1 MDNSAAVSL
10 ASAGSCDNN
19 GLPVEGSAP
28 AYQGYSVTAEE
39 SGHRLQVPAVCE
51 TTNDVS
57 LAVRL
62 AVPAGDGQSR
72 KVVNQSASTAADAGF
87 EAAASTE
94 ATANRF
100 LCQIDG
106 EARTFESMP
115 FLIAEPQLLR
125 IFRRNFS
132 FYFADEVAPVDDY
145 ELRSL
150 IITRDEMKAA
160 FLLCNNVE
168 QTTQSSF
175 YSRPGNQVETLF
187 NPLMD
192 VFEERLFSIVGHGA
206 SSGSELYKRLPRQ
219 IRNALELSTGGF
231 YLSLAQQK
239 LICFSCGG
247 AFDRWIEQWQD
258 YGVPEVHARIFPS
271 CRYVRQK
278 FGASFITDCRQ
289 KVAPGP
295 ENDGPR
301 PLVTYPNLYRKPVT
315 EEELNAEFKLRAQL
329 KTVHLEKRRMIPS
342 FYLLSA
348 GPEVGS
354 LMAINLQVIEC
365 RERLD
370 QCLGDQLVHE
380 SLSKLHSRV
389 WMARV
394 GRLGMIT
401 TMLQILQDLLAM
413 PGARLPALAT
423 EVAQIID
430 AVYEGDCQDH
440 TAEVLDQITTRMA
453 FVSIQQQMDDEDS
466 SLTVLDLL
474 EQLKRLFNESVLYHV
489 LSATKVDGVPL
500 IAHRESVEI
509 RAFLKNEFA
518 RTVCDFH
525 SNNILQVYPRIGAQ
539 PRSRMAQVTEAFKE
553 GINNRANFES
563 YLFKLFKTDKSFVNF
578 LKLQDEEF
586 AVMLGTTESSTEQL
600 MELYS
605 VSDSDSSE
613 QEILTNTTNL
623 AATREQLLMQ
633 DLECFLC
640 EHVRLYWEAIVD
652 ATSR

>member
-1 MDNSAAVSL
+1 MDNNAAVSL
-10 ASAGSCDNN
+10 ASAGSCHNS
-19 GLPVEGSAP
+19 LPVEGSAP
-28 AYQGYSVTAEE
+28 AYQGYSVTAKD
-39 SGHRLQVPAVCE
+39 SGHRSQVPAVRE
-51 TTNDVS
+51 TTDDVS
-57 LAVRL
+57 LAARL
-62 AVPAGDGQSR
+62 TVPAGDGQSR
-72 KVVNQSASTAADAGF
+72 TVESQSASTAADAGCG
-87 EAAASTE
+87 AAASTE

-115 FLIAEPQLLR
+115 HLIAEPQLLR

-132 FYFADEVAPVDDY
+132 SYFADEVAPIHDY

-150 IITRDEMKAA
+150 VITRDEMKAA

-168 QTTQSSF
+168 QTTQTSF
-175 YSRPGNQVETLF
+175 YGRPGNHVETLF

-192 VFEERLFSIVGHGA
+192 DVQERLFSIVEHSA
-206 SSGSELYKRLPRQ
+206 CDESEMFKRLPRQ
-219 IRNALELSTGGF
+219 IQNALKLSEAGF
-231 YLSLAQQK
+231 YLSLAQHK

-247 AFDRWIEQWQD
+247 AFDRWNEQWQD
-258 YGVPEVHARIFPS
+258 YGVREVHARIFPS
-271 CRYVRQK
+271 CRYVRQR
-278 FGASFITDCRQ
+278 FGASFITHCRQ

-301 PLVTYPNLYRKPVT
+301 PLVTYPHLYRKPVT
-315 EEELNAEFKLRAQL
+315 EEELHAEFKLRAQL
-329 KTVHLEKRRMIPS
+329 KTVHLEKRRMIPN
-342 FYLLSA
+342 FYQLSA

-354 LMAINLQVIEC
+354 LMAINLQLIEC
-365 RERLD
+365 CERLD
-370 QCLGDQLVHE
+370 QCLGDQLVHD
-380 SLSKLHSRV
+380 SLSKLHSKV
-389 WMARV
+389 WLARV
-394 GRLGMIT
+394 GGLGMIT

-430 AVYEGDCQDH
+430 AVFEGDCQDH

-474 EQLKRLFNESVLYHV
+474 EQLKRLFNESVLYQ
-489 LSATKVDGVPL
+489 LLTKNSMDGVPL

-525 SNNILQVYPRIGAQ
+525 SNTIHQVHPRIGAQ
-539 PRSRMAQVTEAFKE
+539 SEAKMLELTESFKE
-553 GINNRANFES
+553 GISNREHFKN
-563 YLFKLFKTDKSFVNF
+563 YLLKLFKTDTSFVNF
-578 LKLQDEEF
+578 LKLHDEEF
-586 AVMLGTTESSTEQL
+586 ATMLGTSESSAELL

-605 VSDSDSSE
+605 SSNSSE
-613 QEILTNTTNL
+613 QEVLTNTTNL
-623 AATREQLLMQ
+623 AATREEFLAQ
-633 DLECFLC
+633 DLECFLGKY
-640 EHVRLYWEAIVD
+640 VRHYWETIVN